1 MKWRSM
7 CLDACM
13 YCTLSTDARK
23 MSLVGGFDRDHGPAF
38 FLVYLEVTG
47 GTDAAPARAPRTS
60 PQCHDAC

>member
-38 FLVYLEVTG
+38 FWFIEDIG
-47 GTDAAPARAPRTS
+47 GADAAPARAPHAS
-60 PQCHDAC
+60 PRMSDAC